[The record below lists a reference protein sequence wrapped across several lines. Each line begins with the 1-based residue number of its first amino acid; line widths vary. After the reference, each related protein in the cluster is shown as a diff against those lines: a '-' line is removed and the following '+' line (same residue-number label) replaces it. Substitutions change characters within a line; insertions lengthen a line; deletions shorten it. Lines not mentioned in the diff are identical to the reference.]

1 MNENGH
7 SIMSFTRMPPSL
19 VSVDWYLQQ
28 HRAADGPGLLTPEGT
43 YDLILFMPDGMI
55 TGIIHGIQLF
65 AQYDADDSSISFGP
79 VAMLIAEDD
88 DPGKASESREMIE
101 SMFGEARTYWVWNGT
116 LELSSGDGKPLV
128 TMANTP
134 AL

>member
-1 MNENGH
+1 
-7 SIMSFTRMPPSL
+7 
-19 VSVDWYLQQ
+19 
-28 HRAADGPGLLTPEGT
+28 
-43 YDLILFMPDGMI
+43 
-55 TGIIHGIQLF
+55 
-65 AQYDADDSSISFGP
+65 
-79 VAMLIAEDD
+79 MLIAEDD

-116 LELSSGDGKPLV
+116 LELPSGDGKPLV